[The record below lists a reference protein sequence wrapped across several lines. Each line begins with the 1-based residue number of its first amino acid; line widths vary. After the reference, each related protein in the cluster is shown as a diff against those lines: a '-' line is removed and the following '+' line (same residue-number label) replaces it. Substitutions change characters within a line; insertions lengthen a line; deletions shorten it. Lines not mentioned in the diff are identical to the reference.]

1 MLLRHARN
9 PSILHLKKKIFKS
22 LKPEIYQRLM
32 IMREDKIEEVATE
45 LLTKAAIFLP
55 NDVKTELKR
64 AYQKENSEMGKSQ
77 LRAILENIA
86 AAEQLNKP
94 VCQDTG
100 IISFFV
106 KGRTVDYKKV
116 ELALRRATVKATK
129 FTPLR
134 PNAVHP
140 ITRINTGDNTGVNIP
155 GITWLYEDVNYI
167 EITVAL
173 KGFGSENTTA
183 LHMLPPGEGV
193 KGLKRVVLETA
204 VRAGGQPCPPVIL
217 NIGIG
222 GTVDLTFKMAKLAMI
237 RPLGVR
243 HPEEAIA
250 KLEREILELVNQT
263 GIGPMGLG
271 GKITALDVKIE
282 YAHSHTGS
290 LPIGINFQCW
300 ADRRA
305 TARIHSDGSVE
316 IVK

>member
-1 MLLRHARN
+1 
-9 PSILHLKKKIFKS
+9 
-22 LKPEIYQRLM
+22 M
-32 IMREDKIEEVATE
+32 IMKEDKIEEAATQ
-45 LLTKAAIFLP
+45 LLRKASIFLP

-64 AYQKENSEMGKSQ
+64 AYQKETSEMGKTQ
-77 LRAILENIA
+77 LRAILDNIA

-106 KGRTVDYKKV
+106 KGRTIDYKKV
-116 ELALRRATVKATK
+116 ESALRRATVKATET
-129 FTPLR
+129 TPLR
-134 PNAVHP
+134 PNSVHP
-140 ITRINTGDNTGVNIP
+140 VTRKNTGDNTGVNIP
-155 GITWLYEDVNYI
+155 GITWLYEDVDYM

-173 KGFGSENTTA
+173 KGAGSENMTT
-183 LHMLPPGEGV
+183 LYMLPPGESV
-193 KGLKRVVLETA
+193 KGLKRVVLETV

-217 NIGIG
+217 NLGIG

-243 HPEEAIA
+243 HPEKAMA
-250 KLEREILELVNQT
+250 KLESEILELVNQT
-263 GIGPMGLG
+263 GVGPMGLG

-282 YAHSHTGS
+282 YAHCHTAS

-305 TARIHSDGSVE
+305 TAKIYPDGSVE
-316 IVK
+316 MVK

>member
-1 MLLRHARN
+1 MIMKEDIIEETAAQLLR
-9 PSILHLKKKIFKS
+9 
-22 LKPEIYQRLM
+22 
-32 IMREDKIEEVATE
+32 
-45 LLTKAAIFLP
+45 KASIFLP

-64 AYQKENSEMGKSQ
+64 AYQKETSETGKTQ
-77 LRAILENIA
+77 LRTILDNIA

-106 KGRTVDYKKV
+106 KGRTIDYKKV
-116 ELALRRATVKATK
+116 EAALRRATVKATET
-129 FTPLR
+129 TPLR

-140 ITRINTGDNTGVNIP
+140 VTRKNTGDNTGVNIP
-155 GITWLYEDVNYI
+155 GITWLYEDVDYI

-173 KGFGSENTTA
+173 KGAGSENMTT
-183 LHMLPPGEGV
+183 LYMLPPGESV
-193 KGLKRVVLETA
+193 KGLKRILLETV

-217 NIGIG
+217 NLGIG

-243 HPEEAIA
+243 HPEKAMA
-250 KLEREILELVNQT
+250 KLEQEILKLVNQT
-263 GIGPMGLG
+263 GVGPMGLG

-282 YAHSHTGS
+282 YAHCHTAS

-305 TARIHSDGSVE
+305 TARIHLDGSVE
-316 IVK
+316 MVK